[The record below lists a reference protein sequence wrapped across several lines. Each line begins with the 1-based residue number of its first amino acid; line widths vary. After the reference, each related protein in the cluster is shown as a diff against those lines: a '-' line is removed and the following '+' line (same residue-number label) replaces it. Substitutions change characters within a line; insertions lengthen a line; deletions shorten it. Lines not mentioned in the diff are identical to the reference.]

1 MRREMLKPLSQ
12 SVSGSHDG
20 DHLKILVVD
29 DDEFIRSLLAEW
41 LHVDSYT
48 VLCAADGA
56 EAVNMISGHN
66 PSVVVTDLSMP
77 AMDGLGLCRRIR
89 ESSDVPILVFTST
102 LEQEGK
108 RDCIAAGAS
117 DHAVKGITMQD
128 FLGRVRGLVARRA

>member
-1 MRREMLKPLSQ
+1 MGPHARPIRVLLLDRGSARDSRRGRARQ
-12 SVSGSHDG
+12 SSRSDFGHG
-20 DHLKILVVD
+20 DQRLGVAG
-29 DDEFIRSLLAEW
+29 ES
-41 LHVDSYT
+41 
-48 VLCAADGA
+48 AADGA

-77 AMDGLGLCRRIR
+77 GMDGLGLCRRIR